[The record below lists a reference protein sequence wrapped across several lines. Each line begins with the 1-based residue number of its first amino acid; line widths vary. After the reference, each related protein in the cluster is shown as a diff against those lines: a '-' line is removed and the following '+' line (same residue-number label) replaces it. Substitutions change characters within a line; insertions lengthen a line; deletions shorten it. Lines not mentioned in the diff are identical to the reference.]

1 VPGAA
6 DHSQDL
12 VLVGWKEFLDLPDL
26 GIRALKAKVD
36 TGARS
41 SALHVDEIIVL
52 SQEPDGSGELLLRL
66 APDRRRPEVHQ
77 EARVHQIARIPV
89 VDSGGHREIRPLIE
103 TTLVLGPVQ
112 KRIRLTLTD
121 RSSMLFRMILGRK
134 SLEGSFLVD
143 VGRKY
148 LLGRPRRRRTATPD
162 PEPTS

>member
-1 VPGAA
+1 MSPPLDRTQAP
-6 DHSQDL
+6 
-12 VLVGWKEFLDLPDL
+12 VLVGWKEYLDLPDL
-26 GIRALKAKVD
+26 TIRGLKAKVD

-41 SALHVDEIIVL
+41 SALHVDEIVVL
-52 SQEPDGSGELLLRL
+52 SEEPDGSGELLLRL
-66 APDRRRPEVHQ
+66 APDRRHPERRQ
-77 EARVHQIARIPV
+77 EVRAHQIARIPV

-103 TTLVLGPVQ
+103 TTLVLGPVT

-148 LLGRPRRRRTATPD
+148 LLGRPRRRRTAIRD
-162 PEPTS
+162 PEFSP